1 MSILEK
7 IALFYLKNT
16 KSLGGLAMLA
26 GKITGRRYNASAAL
40 REEKKRVGKLSLL
53 NNNPFILDFSQT
65 DLRPCYDSTWK
76 IQTVDGD
83 EYIVRWDD
91 DSTLKMCKLLSS
103 VRSLSELRNLD
114 MREKIFYD

>member
-40 REEKKRVGKLSLL
+40 REEKK
-53 NNNPFILDFSQT
+53 
-65 DLRPCYDSTWK
+65 
-76 IQTVDGD
+76 
-83 EYIVRWDD
+83 
-91 DSTLKMCKLLSS
+91 
-103 VRSLSELRNLD
+103 ELANLAC
-114 MREKIFYD
+114 